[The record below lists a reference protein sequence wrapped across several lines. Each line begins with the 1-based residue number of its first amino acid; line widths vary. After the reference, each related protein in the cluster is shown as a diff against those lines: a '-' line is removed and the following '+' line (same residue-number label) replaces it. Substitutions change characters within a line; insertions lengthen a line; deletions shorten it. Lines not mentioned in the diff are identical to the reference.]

1 VKRMFV
7 LVLWTLV
14 FPMAS
19 FANSNL
25 VFGNAGGKITLQSN
39 TMVGNSF
46 LTSLTG
52 NGLNVTGSLGTVTYK
67 TGALLSGNVGSTAMF
82 AAGGS
87 FIVKSNGAGGL
98 PSGTIFSG
106 AFSGPVSWVGT
117 FNPAGNNG
125 AGNWTYVLTA
135 QVDGTLSGIGSGKA
149 IAATIQ
155 FTFDVPNSLPFS
167 KSVRLNYGTTT
178 VSAPENGT
186 LGLLGTGLI
195 GLAGLIRRKFRNT
208 E

>member
-1 VKRMFV
+1 MKRMLL
-7 LVLWTLV
+7 LVLWTLAI
-14 FPMAS
+14 PMAS

-39 TMVGNSF
+39 ILVGNSF

-52 NGLNVTGSLGTVTYK
+52 NGLNVTGSLGTVSYK
-67 TGALLSGNVGSTAMF
+67 TGALLSGNVGSTATF

-87 FIVKSNGAGGL
+87 FIVKSNGTGGL

-106 AFSGPVSWVGT
+106 SFSGPVSWVGT
-117 FNPAGNNG
+117 FDPTGNGG
-125 AGNWTYVLTA
+125 AGNWTYVLTG

-149 IAATIQ
+149 VAATIQ
-155 FTFDVPNSLPFS
+155 FTFDVPNSVPFS
-167 KSVRLNYGTTT
+167 KSVRLNYGKTT
-178 VSAPENGT
+178 VTAPENGT

-195 GLAGLIRRKFRNT
+195 GLAGLIRRKFRST